1 MGDPVDR
8 DPVGPVGDRDQG
20 GLARRQLQV
29 ASDHRAAGYGHHH
42 VGTPP
47 LAGPG
52 ERMAVVFTMPPPGE
66 YPFIC
71 TYPGHARFMQ
81 GTLVSTP

>member
-1 MGDPVDR
+1 MYNPNDRLVFVVDNN
-8 DPVGPVGDRDQG
+8 
-20 GLARRQLQV
+20 A
-29 ASDHRAAGYGHHH
+29 
-42 VGTPP
+42 TP